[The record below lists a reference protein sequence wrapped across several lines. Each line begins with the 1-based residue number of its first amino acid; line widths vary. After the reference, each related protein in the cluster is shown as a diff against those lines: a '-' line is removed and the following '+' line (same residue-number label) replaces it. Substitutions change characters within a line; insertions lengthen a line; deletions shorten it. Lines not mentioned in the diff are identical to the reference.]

1 MADWDCKESARP
13 TGRNVGAIGCVS
25 RWNKK
30 AWLRSGSMA
39 EWLCSFYQ
47 HIGRQRRVLLLLD
60 NFSAHLCALDDAPRR
75 PILRLFFFP
84 VDATSIYQPLDQGII
99 QNLKHHYRK
108 KWKLWMINV
117 LDRNIDPRERMSL
130 NYTLRWLAQ
139 VWRND
144 VSGQTIQNCF
154 NKSTVTSRIDKTE
167 DNKTKGGEAFQL
179 GDIYQSLT
187 NNLTRAAGD
196 DAQEFKSLDESLDP
210 PDENDTYKPDLSD
223 IILDL
228 SGRMMTN
235 IYLGLHLT
243 FSLMLRL
250 LVSCMTLQNGLSIK
264 KALLRSIFVR
274 SKP

>member
-1 MADWDCKESARP
+1 
-13 TGRNVGAIGCVS
+13 
-25 RWNKK
+25 
-30 AWLRSGSMA
+30 
-39 EWLCSFYQ
+39 
-47 HIGRQRRVLLLLD
+47 
-60 NFSAHLCALDDAPRR
+60 
-75 PILRLFFFP
+75 
-84 VDATSIYQPLDQGII
+84 
-99 QNLKHHYRK
+99 
-108 KWKLWMINV
+108 MINV